1 MKLIDPSS
9 NESALLRLGRGI
21 DECGARVTHSPI
33 IYKLHFTS
41 RQDASESVGWVKQIA
56 VN

>member
-41 RQDASESVGWVKQIA
+41 RQDASESVGWVK
-56 VN
+56 